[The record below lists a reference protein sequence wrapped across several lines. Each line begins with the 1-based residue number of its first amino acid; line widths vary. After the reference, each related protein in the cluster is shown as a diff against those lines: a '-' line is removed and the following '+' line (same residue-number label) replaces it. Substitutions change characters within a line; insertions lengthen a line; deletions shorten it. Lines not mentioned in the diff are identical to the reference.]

1 MMVFQDTDSPKSVV
15 FDLYAGDCLTVQKK
29 SLLVLVFY
37 LSNLSIY
44 IFYAIP
50 PARQSLVLVDLV
62 LHFFN
67 GMHAQ
72 SLAGLT

>member
-15 FDLYAGDCLTVQKK
+15 FDLSAGDCLTVQKK